1 MFYSNGLN
9 QSYLSEIA
17 DWILARSGKPAA
29 PTFDMSHSEPLVG
42 LPKAVNPSQPSK
54 KFSYLPMEYYVAYDE
69 VPSGISTKVFA
80 KLEEIFAA
88 LPESQKP
95 SDVDVAHLKSLLMVL
110 SETSRYHVSLIEE
123 LHTEA
128 FFSLFEGGKNSSYS

>member
-1 MFYSNGLN
+1 LN

-29 PTFDMSHSEPLVG
+29 PTFDMSRSEPFVG
-42 LPKAVNPSQPSK
+42 LPKAANPSQPTK
-54 KFSYLPMEYYVAYDE
+54 KFSYLPMEFYVAYDE
-69 VPSGISTKVFA
+69 VPSGISTKIFA

-88 LPESQKP
+88 LPVLLKP
-95 SDVDVAHLKSLLMVL
+95 SDVDVAHLKSLLAVL
-110 SETSRYHVSLIEE
+110 SETSRYHVSIIEE

-128 FFSLFEGGKNSSYS
+128 FFNLFDGGKTFSNL